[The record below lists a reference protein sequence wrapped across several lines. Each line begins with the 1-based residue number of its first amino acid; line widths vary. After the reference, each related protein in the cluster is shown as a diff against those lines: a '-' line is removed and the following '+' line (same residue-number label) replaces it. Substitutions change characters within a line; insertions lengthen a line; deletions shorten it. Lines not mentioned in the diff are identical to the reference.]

1 MDARCCPTANI
12 EDDGV
17 LMGGLEVEFRDVRE
31 AFFGIAKLAA
41 GREQFRLAICRD

>member
-1 MDARCCPTANI
+1 VDARCCPTANI

-31 AFFGIAKLAA
+31 ALFGIAELVASKK
-41 GREQFRLAICRD
+41 